1 MFNVDFLNRLRAVEV
16 EELASS
22 IPAGARVLEFGAG
35 TGEQARQLAAMG
47 FDVVAIDLPSSEY
60 AGHRVFPVIDYDGR
74 HIPLAD
80 QSVDAIFSSNVLE
93 HVEDLP
99 TILGEFRRVLK
110 PGGLGVHA
118 MPTPAWR
125 FWTFVAGPATSLVAL
140 FNLKLKAALAA
151 LLPLGHGTSKEGV
164 SELWT
169 FSPTWWRR
177 TFRQNGMDVVEDRPI
192 GIFYTGHF
200 LLGERLSFEQRRRI
214 SRVLGSGAH
223 IYLVRSV
230 EP

>member
-1 MFNVDFLNRLRAVEV
+1 
-16 EELASS
+16 
-22 IPAGARVLEFGAG
+22 
-35 TGEQARQLAAMG
+35 
-47 FDVVAIDLPSSEY
+47 
-60 AGHRVFPVIDYDGR
+60 
-74 HIPLAD
+74 
-80 QSVDAIFSSNVLE
+80 VLE

-125 FWTFVAGPATSLVAL
+125 FWTFFAGPPTSLVAL
-140 FNLKLKAALAA
+140 SKLKLKAALAA
-151 LLPLGHGTSKEGV
+151 LLPLGHGTSKEGI

-169 FSPTWWRR
+169 FSPAWWRR
-177 TFRQNGMDVVEDRPI
+177 TFRQNCMEVVEDRPI

-200 LLGERLSFEQRRRI
+200 LLGEHLSFEQRRRI

-223 IYLVRSV
+223 IYLVRPE